1 MIGPLSFL
9 PLEDAQEKGRGL
21 GTAAEQEASG
31 GGSTLGGVSGSLPY
45 VREQG
50 HVRWP
55 YYEII
60 TAVMTGQGFK
70 RNSFSFI

>member
-31 GGSTLGGVSGSLPY
+31 GGSTLGGGSGSLPY

-50 HVRWP
+50 RCSLAILRDHYCSDDGSRV
-55 YYEII
+55 
-60 TAVMTGQGFK
+60 
-70 RNSFSFI
+70 